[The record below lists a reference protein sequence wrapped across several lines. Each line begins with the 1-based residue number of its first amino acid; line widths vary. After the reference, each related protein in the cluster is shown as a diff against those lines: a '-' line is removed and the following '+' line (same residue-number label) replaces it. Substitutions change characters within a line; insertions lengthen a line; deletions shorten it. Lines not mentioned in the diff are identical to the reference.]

1 MTAPNKRL
9 GAILTSLPVKTG
21 CGNGD
26 GREAHRHGEVPDRTA
41 PFIFGGEVE
50 IRKALKPKERLA
62 YPREVQ
68 FGYSPKPPE
77 HPNGLRSFVRR
88 RTFHVPL
95 GVEDYR
101 IIFDRPL
108 RTSFVPLTRLAGCGR
123 MGTRR
128 L

>member
-1 MTAPNKRL
+1 MVDEVATPSDDGTQQSL

-62 YPREVQ
+62 YPGEVQ
-68 FGYSPKPPE
+68 TGYSP
-77 HPNGLRSFVRR
+77 
-88 RTFHVPL
+88 VPH
-95 GVEDYR
+95 
-101 IIFDRPL
+101 
-108 RTSFVPLTRLAGCGR
+108 PLTIICFRSR
-123 MGTRR
+123 ITYR
-128 L
+128 